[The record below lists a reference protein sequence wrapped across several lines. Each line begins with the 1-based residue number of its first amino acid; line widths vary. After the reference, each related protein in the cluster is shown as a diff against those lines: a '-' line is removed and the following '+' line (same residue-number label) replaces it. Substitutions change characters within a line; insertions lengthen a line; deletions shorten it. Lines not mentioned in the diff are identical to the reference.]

1 MSTNLNKDGFV
12 GGSLLTHKQLTEMKL
27 RKRNEKATSEVIKPS
42 KAKKSK

>member
-27 RKRNEKATSEVIKPS
+27 KKRNEKATEVKAPKP
-42 KAKKSK
+42 KAKK